1 VTIGVSEARL
11 TDEITDLR
19 SALAGAPPPL
29 RERGLFASYESRLQ
43 SLQEQL
49 LSLRLE
55 RMVTKYAQPEMPE
68 EKPAVRRTD
77 PSNTS
82 ASFVGVSRAVE
93 TVERIRRRRHRST
106 IGYRYTSFGLYG
118 AMLIG
123 GLVLAGNTPNVWRFA
138 DHIGTT
144 VALITIGQILIRH
157 FENVKSEAEYQL
169 ELLRNQLEMLGSVYR
184 SKQMPEPKLYERTLA
199 LLDEARVE

>member
-1 VTIGVSEARL
+1 
-11 TDEITDLR
+11 
-19 SALAGAPPPL
+19 
-29 RERGLFASYESRLQ
+29 
-43 SLQEQL
+43 
-49 LSLRLE
+49 
-55 RMVTKYAQPEMPE
+55 
-68 EKPAVRRTD
+68 
-77 PSNTS
+77 
-82 ASFVGVSRAVE
+82 
-93 TVERIRRRRHRST
+93 
-106 IGYRYTSFGLYG
+106 
-118 AMLIG
+118 MLIG